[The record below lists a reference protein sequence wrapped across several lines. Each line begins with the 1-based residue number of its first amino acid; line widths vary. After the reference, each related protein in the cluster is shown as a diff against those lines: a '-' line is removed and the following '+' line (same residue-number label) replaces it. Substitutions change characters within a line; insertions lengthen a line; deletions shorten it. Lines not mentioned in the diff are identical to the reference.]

1 MEQQKVDF
9 AIIGECLIEL
19 TSNGT
24 LAESSTLN
32 KYFGGD
38 TITTAITVA
47 RLGGKTAYITKV
59 GNDGFSEF
67 ILSSL
72 QKENIDTS
80 LIKTNDEQ
88 NGMYIIS
95 NTQTKK
101 ELLYYK
107 RKTAAT
113 KLTIDDL
120 PEDYI
125 KNLKLVYSTG
135 IVQSLSAG
143 ARELV
148 RESFKIARENE
159 VLTAYDPNYTSCFMN
174 SGDTKELMEEIID
187 YADIVFLSLK
197 GDAVRL
203 YEIDS
208 IDKAMKYFW
217 DRGVKIV
224 VIKSHI
230 DNGYYTGYN
239 GTITFTEF
247 YNTTKAVDVTAS
259 GDVFNGGFLYA
270 ITNGYAPSDATKFA
284 SVVSGLQTQNYGAI
298 QSIPYLKNVMENME
312 TCGI

>member
-1 MEQQKVDF
+1 MEQQKIDV

-38 TITTAITVA
+38 TVTTAVTVA
-47 RLGGKTAYITKV
+47 RLGGKTSYVTKV

-88 NGMYIIS
+88 NGMYIVS
-95 NTQTKK
+95 NTQSKK

-113 KLTIDDL
+113 KLSIEDL
-120 PEDYI
+120 SEEFI
-125 KNLKLVYSTG
+125 KNLKLIYSTG

-148 RESFKIARENE
+148 RESYRIARANE
-159 VLTAYDPNYTSCFMN
+159 VLTAYDPNYTSCFM
-174 SGDTKELMEEIID
+174 SSSDTKELMEEIIE
-187 YADIVFLSLK
+187 YTDIIFLSLK
-197 GDAVRL
+197 GDVVRL

-208 IDKAMKYFW
+208 INNTMKYFW
-217 DRGVKIV
+217 DKGVKIV

-270 ITNGYAPSDATKFA
+270 ITNGYAPCDATKFA

-298 QSIPYLKNVMENME
+298 QSIPYLKTVMENME

>member
-1 MEQQKVDF
+1 MDQQKTDIV
-9 AIIGECLIEL
+9 IIGECLIEL
-19 TSNGT
+19 TSNGS

-38 TITTAITVA
+38 TVTTAVA
-47 RLGGKTAYITKV
+47 ASRMGGNVSYVTKI

-88 NGMYIIS
+88 NGMYIVA
-95 NTQTKK
+95 NPQNKK

-113 KLTIDDL
+113 KLNIEDIS
-120 PEDYI
+120 EDYI
-125 KNLKLVYSTG
+125 KQVKLVYSTG
-135 IVQSLSAG
+135 IVQSLSASS
-143 ARELV
+143 RELI
-148 RESFKIARENE
+148 RESFRIARENE
-159 VLTAYDPNYTSCFMN
+159 VITAYDPNYTSCFMS
-174 SGDTKELMEEIID
+174 SGDTKELLEEILD
-187 YADIVFLSLK
+187 YTDIIFLSLK
-197 GDAVRL
+197 GDAIRL
-203 YEIDS
+203 YEVDS
-208 IDKAMKYFW
+208 VEQIMKHFW

-239 GTITFTEF
+239 GSISFTEF
-247 YNTTKAVDVTAS
+247 YNTSKAIDVTAS

-270 ITNGYAPSDATKFA
+270 ITNGYQPNEATKFA

-298 QSIPYLKNVMENME
+298 QSIPYLKTVMENME
-312 TCGI
+312 A

>member
-120 PEDYI
+120 PEYYI

-148 RESFKIARENE
+148 RESFRIARENE

-230 DNGYYTGYN
+230 DNGYYTGYS

>member
-1 MEQQKVDF
+1 MDKQKTYI

-19 TSNGT
+19 TSNGS

-38 TITTAITVA
+38 TVTTAIAVA
-47 RLGGKTAYITKV
+47 RLGGSVTYVTKV

-80 LIKTNDEQ
+80 FIKTNDEQ
-88 NGMYIIS
+88 NGMYIIA
-95 NTQTKK
+95 NQKDKK

-113 KLTIDDL
+113 KLSIEDL
-120 PEDYI
+120 PADSI
-125 KNLKLVYSTG
+125 KGLKLIYSTG

-143 ARELV
+143 SRELV
-148 RESFKIARENE
+148 RESFKTARENE
-159 VLTAYDPNYTSCFMN
+159 VLTAYDPNYTSCFM
-174 SGDTKELMEEIID
+174 SSADAKELLEEIVD
-187 YADIVFLSLK
+187 YTDIIFLSLK
-197 GDAVRL
+197 GDAIRL
-203 YEIDS
+203 YEINS
-208 IDKAMKYFW
+208 IEQIMKHFW
-217 DRGVKIV
+217 DKGVKIV

-230 DNGYYTGYN
+230 DNGYYTGYQ

-270 ITNGYAPSDATKFA
+270 YTNGYQPADATKFA
-284 SVVSGLQTQNYGAI
+284 AVVSGLQTQNYGAI
-298 QSIPYLKNVMENME
+298 QSIPYLKAVMENLE
-312 TCGI
+312 A

>member
-1 MEQQKVDF
+1 MEQSKIDV

-38 TITTAITVA
+38 TVTTAIAVS
-47 RLGGKTAYITKV
+47 RLGGKTTYITNV

-88 NGMYIIS
+88 NGMYIVS
-95 NTQTKK
+95 NAQSKK
-101 ELLYYK
+101 EILYYK

-113 KLTIDDL
+113 KLCIEDF
-120 PEDYI
+120 PEDCI
-125 KNLKLVYSTG
+125 KRSKLIYSTG
-135 IVQSLSAG
+135 IVQSLSAS

-148 RESFKIARENE
+148 RESFKTARNNE

-174 SGDTKELMEEIID
+174 SGDTKELLDEIIEFT
-187 YADIVFLSLK
+187 DIVFLSLK
-197 GDAVRL
+197 KDSTKL
-203 YEIDS
+203 YEMESVDNI
-208 IDKAMKYFW
+208 IKYFW
-217 DRGVKIV
+217 DKGAKIV

-230 DNGYYTGYN
+230 DNGYYTGYKGN
-239 GTITFTEF
+239 ISFTEF
-247 YNTTKAVDVTAS
+247 YNSAKAVDITAS

-270 ITNGYAPSDATKFA
+270 VINGYSPVEASKFA

-298 QSIPYLKNVMENME
+298 QSIPYINAVMENLDL
-312 TCGI
+312 

>member
-1 MEQQKVDF
+1 MEQRKTDI

-19 TSNGT
+19 SSNGT

-38 TITTAITVA
+38 TVTTAVAVA
-47 RLGGKTAYITKV
+47 RLGGACSYITKV

-67 ILSSL
+67 IISSL
-72 QKENIDTS
+72 NKENIDTS

-88 NGMYIIS
+88 NGMYIVS
-95 NTQTKK
+95 NAQDKK

-113 KLTIDDL
+113 KLAV
-120 PEDYI
+120 EDISEDFI

-143 ARELV
+143 ARELI
-148 RESFKIARENE
+148 RESYRIARENE
-159 VLTAYDPNYTSCFMN
+159 VMTAYDPNYTSCFMN
-174 SGDTKELMEEIID
+174 SADTRDLLEEIVE
-187 YADIVFLSLK
+187 YTDIIFLSLK

-203 YEIDS
+203 YDMDS
-208 IDKAMKYFW
+208 TDMVMKYFW
-217 DRGVKIV
+217 NKGVKIV

-230 DNGYYTGYN
+230 DNGYYTGYK
-239 GTITFTEF
+239 GDISFTEF
-247 YNTTKAVDVTAS
+247 YNTSKAVDVTAS

-270 ITNGYAPSDATKFA
+270 ITNGYSPSEATKFA
-284 SVVSGLQTQNYGAI
+284 AVVSGLQTQNYGAI
-298 QSIPYLKNVMENME
+298 QSIPYMKNVMENMQV
-312 TCGI
+312 

>member
-1 MEQQKVDF
+1 MDQKTDI

-19 TSNGT
+19 TSNGS

-38 TITTAITVA
+38 TVTTAVA
-47 RLGGKTAYITKV
+47 VSRLGGSIAYVTKV

-88 NGMYIIS
+88 NGMYIIA
-95 NTQTKK
+95 NTQNKK

-113 KLTIDDL
+113 KLSIEDL
-120 PEDYI
+120 PEGYI

-143 ARELV
+143 SRELV
-148 RESFKIARENE
+148 RESFKTARENE

-174 SGDTKELMEEIID
+174 SNDTREFLEEIVD
-187 YADIVFLSLK
+187 YTDIIFLSLK
-197 GDAVRL
+197 SDAIRL

-208 IDKAMKYFW
+208 IEQVMKRFW
-217 DRGVKIV
+217 DKGVKIV

-239 GTITFTEF
+239 GTINFTEF
-247 YNTTKAVDVTAS
+247 YNSAKAVDITAS

-270 ITNGYAPSDATKFA
+270 ITNGYMPFEATKFA

-298 QSIPYLKNVMENME
+298 QPIPYLKTVMENLR
-312 TCGI
+312 T

>member
-1 MEQQKVDF
+1 MDQQKTDI

-19 TSNGT
+19 TSNGS

-38 TITTAITVA
+38 TVTTAVTVA
-47 RLGGKTAYITKV
+47 RLGGKTAYVTKV

-67 ILSSL
+67 IITSL
-72 QKENIDTS
+72 QKEGIDTS

-95 NTQTKK
+95 NAQNRR

-113 KLTIDDL
+113 KLSIEDL
-120 PEDYI
+120 PDEYI
-125 KNLKLVYSTG
+125 KRLKLVYSTG

-143 ARELV
+143 SRELV
-148 RESFKIARENE
+148 RESFKTARENE
-159 VLTAYDPNYTSCFMN
+159 VLTAYDPTYTSCFMN
-174 SGDTKELMEEIID
+174 SSDTRELLEEIVE
-187 YADIVFLSLK
+187 YTDIIFLSLK
-197 GDAVRL
+197 GDAARL
-203 YEIDS
+203 YETES
-208 IDKAMKYFW
+208 IEQIMKYFW
-217 DRGVKIV
+217 DKGVKIV
-224 VIKSHI
+224 LIKSHI

-239 GTITFTEF
+239 GTISFTEF

-270 ITNGYAPSDATKFA
+270 ITNGYQPAEASKFA

-298 QSIPYLKNVMENME
+298 QSIPYLKNVMEKIE
-312 TCGI
+312 A

>member
-1 MEQQKVDF
+1 MEQQKIDI

-38 TITTAITVA
+38 TVTTAVAVA
-47 RLGGKTAYITKV
+47 RLGGACTYITKV

-67 ILSSL
+67 IISSL
-72 QKENIDTS
+72 QKEKIDTS

-88 NGMYIIS
+88 NGMYIVS
-95 NTQTKK
+95 NTQDKK

-113 KLTIDDL
+113 KLSM
-120 PEDYI
+120 EDISEDCI
-125 KNLKLVYSTG
+125 KNLKLIYSTG

-143 ARELV
+143 ARELI
-148 RESFKIARENE
+148 RESYKIARENE

-174 SGDTKELMEEIID
+174 SSDTRELLEEIVE
-187 YADIVFLSLK
+187 YTDIMFLSLK

-203 YEIDS
+203 YDMDS
-208 IDKAMKYFW
+208 IDMVMKYFW
-217 DRGVKIV
+217 NKGVQIV

-230 DNGYYTGYN
+230 DNGYYTGYK
-239 GTITFTEF
+239 GDISFTEF
-247 YNTTKAVDVTAS
+247 YNTSKAVDVTAS

-270 ITNGYAPSDATKFA
+270 ITNGYSPSDATKFA
-284 SVVSGLQTQNYGAI
+284 AVVSGLQTQNYGAI
-298 QSIPYLKNVMENME
+298 QSIPYMKNVMESVQV
-312 TCGI
+312 

>member
-1 MEQQKVDF
+1 VEQKSDV

-38 TITTAITVA
+38 TVTTAVAIA
-47 RLGGKTAYITKV
+47 RLGGNVSYITKV

-80 LIKTNDEQ
+80 LVKTNDEQ

-95 NTQTKK
+95 NAQSKK

-113 KLTIDDL
+113 KLGI
-120 PEDYI
+120 EDVTEEYI
-125 KNLKLVYSTG
+125 KNLKLIYTTG

-148 RESFKIARENE
+148 RESFRIARENE
-159 VLTAYDPNYTSCFMN
+159 VTTAYDPNYTSCFM
-174 SGDTKELMEEIID
+174 SSSDTKELMDEIIEYTD
-187 YADIVFLSLK
+187 VLFLSLK

-203 YEIDS
+203 YEMDS

-217 DRGVKIV
+217 DKGVKIV

-239 GTITFTEF
+239 GAITFTEF
-247 YNTTKAVDVTAS
+247 YNTTKAIDVTAS
-259 GDVFNGGFLYA
+259 GDVFNGGYLYA
-270 ITNGYAPSDATKFA
+270 VINGYSPSEATKFA
-284 SVVSGLQTQNYGAI
+284 AVVSGLQTQNYGAI
-298 QSIPYLKNVMENME
+298 QSIPYLKNVMENLQ
-312 TCGI
+312 I

>member
-1 MEQQKVDF
+1 MDQQKTDI

-19 TSNGT
+19 ISNGS

-38 TITTAITVA
+38 TVTTAVAVA
-47 RLGGKTAYITKV
+47 RLGGKVTYVTKV

-72 QKENIDTS
+72 HKENIDTS

-88 NGMYIIS
+88 NGMYIIA
-95 NTQTKK
+95 NTQDKK

-113 KLTIDDL
+113 KLSIEDL

-125 KNLKLVYSTG
+125 KSLKLLYSTG

-143 ARELV
+143 SRELV
-148 RESFKIARENE
+148 RESFRIARENE
-159 VLTAYDPNYTSCFMN
+159 VLTAYDPNYTSCFM
-174 SGDTKELMEEIID
+174 SSADTKELLEEIVD
-187 YADIVFLSLK
+187 YTDIIFLSLK
-197 GDAVRL
+197 GDAIRL

-208 IDKAMKYFW
+208 IEQIMKYFW
-217 DRGVKIV
+217 DKGVQIV

-230 DNGYYTGYN
+230 DNGYYTGYK
-239 GTITFTEF
+239 GTISFTEF
-247 YNTTKAVDVTAS
+247 YNTTKAIDVTAS

-270 ITNGYAPSDATKFA
+270 YTTGYQPAEATRFA

-298 QSIPYLKNVMENME
+298 QSIPYLKAVMENLE
-312 TCGI
+312 I

>member
-1 MEQQKVDF
+1 MDKKADI

-19 TSNGT
+19 TSNGS

-38 TITTAITVA
+38 TVTTAVA
-47 RLGGKTAYITKV
+47 AARMGSNVSYVTKV

-67 ILSSL
+67 IISSL

-88 NGMYIIS
+88 NGMYVVA
-95 NTQTKK
+95 NNQTKK

-113 KLTIDDL
+113 KLSIDDIS
-120 PEDYI
+120 ENFI
-125 KNLKLVYSTG
+125 KNLKLIYSTG

-143 ARELV
+143 SRELV
-148 RESFKIARENE
+148 RESFRIARENE
-159 VLTAYDPNYTSCFMN
+159 VLTSYDPNYTSCFM
-174 SGDTKELMEEIID
+174 SSSDTKELFEEIID
-187 YADIVFLSLK
+187 FTDIVFLSLK
-197 GDAVRL
+197 GDAIRL

-208 IDKAMKYFW
+208 IEQIMKYFW
-217 DRGVKIV
+217 NKGVQIV

-239 GTITFTEF
+239 GTVSFTEF
-247 YNTTKAVDVTAS
+247 YNTSKAIDITAS
-259 GDVFNGGFLYA
+259 GDVFNGGYLYA
-270 ITNGYAPSDATKFA
+270 ITNGYQPLEATKFA
-284 SVVSGLQTQNYGAI
+284 AVVSGLQTQNYGAI
-298 QSIPYLKNVMENME
+298 QSIPYLKTVMENLE
-312 TCGI
+312 A

>member
-1 MEQQKVDF
+1 MDQQKTDIV
-9 AIIGECLIEL
+9 IIGECLIEL
-19 TSNGT
+19 TSNGS

-38 TITTAITVA
+38 TVTTAVA
-47 RLGGKTAYITKV
+47 ASRMGGNVSYVTKI

-88 NGMYIIS
+88 NGMYIVA
-95 NTQTKK
+95 NPQNKK

-113 KLTIDDL
+113 KLNIEDIS
-120 PEDYI
+120 EDYI
-125 KNLKLVYSTG
+125 KQVKLVYSTG
-135 IVQSLSAG
+135 IVQSLSASS
-143 ARELV
+143 RELI
-148 RESFKIARENE
+148 RESFRIARENE
-159 VLTAYDPNYTSCFMN
+159 VITAYDPNYTSCFMS
-174 SGDTKELMEEIID
+174 SGDTKELLEEILD
-187 YADIVFLSLK
+187 YTDIIFLSLK
-197 GDAVRL
+197 GDAIRL
-203 YEIDS
+203 YEVDS
-208 IDKAMKYFW
+208 VEQIMKHFW

-239 GTITFTEF
+239 GSISFTEF
-247 YNTTKAVDVTAS
+247 YNTSKAIDVTAS

-270 ITNGYAPSDATKFA
+270 ITNGYQPNEATKFA

-298 QSIPYLKNVMENME
+298 QSIPYLKTVMENIE
-312 TCGI
+312 A

>member
-1 MEQQKVDF
+1 MEQKSDV

-38 TITTAITVA
+38 TVTTAVAIA
-47 RLGGKTAYITKV
+47 RLGGNVSYITKV

-80 LIKTNDEQ
+80 LVKTNDEQ

-95 NTQTKK
+95 NAQSKK

-113 KLTIDDL
+113 KLGI
-120 PEDYI
+120 EDVTEEYI
-125 KNLKLVYSTG
+125 KNLKLIYTTG

-148 RESFKIARENE
+148 RESFRIARENE
-159 VLTAYDPNYTSCFMN
+159 VTTAYDPNYTSCFM
-174 SGDTKELMEEIID
+174 SSSDTKELMDEIIEYTD
-187 YADIVFLSLK
+187 VLFLSLK

-203 YEIDS
+203 YEMDS

-217 DRGVKIV
+217 DKGVKIV

-239 GTITFTEF
+239 GAITFTEF
-247 YNTTKAVDVTAS
+247 YNTTKAIDVTAS
-259 GDVFNGGFLYA
+259 GDVFNGGYLYA
-270 ITNGYAPSDATKFA
+270 VINGYSPSEATKFA
-284 SVVSGLQTQNYGAI
+284 AVVSGLQTQNYGAI
-298 QSIPYLKNVMENME
+298 QSIPYLKNVMENLQ
-312 TCGI
+312 I